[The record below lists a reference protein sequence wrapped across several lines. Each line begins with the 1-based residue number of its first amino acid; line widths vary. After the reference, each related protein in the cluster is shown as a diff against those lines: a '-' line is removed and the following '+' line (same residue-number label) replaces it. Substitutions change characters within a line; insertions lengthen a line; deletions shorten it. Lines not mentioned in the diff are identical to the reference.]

1 MKRILRLEKI
11 FAAQY
16 LKQLMEYKA
25 DFLVGIIGVFLTQGL
40 NILLIGIIFTQIP
53 SLRGWSLPE
62 IIFIYGYGSLPKG
75 IDHVLTDNLWAVGQR
90 LVRKGEFDKYM
101 TRPISPLIYCA
112 LETFQVDGFGEML
125 IGILLM
131 ANTWQ
136 TVAWTPLKAFAF
148 IISIPFAT
156 LIYTALKIILSS
168 LAFWMKQSG
177 SLLYVFY
184 QVNGFSKYPVTIYNF
199 PVRFLI
205 SFIVPFAFTAYYPAS
220 FLLKGQNFVLNIGGT
235 VLVSVLFMTFALWI
249 WNKGIAAYES
259 AGS

>member
-1 MKRILRLEKI
+1 MKKLLRLERI

-16 LKQLMEYKA
+16 LKQLMEYKG
-25 DFLVGIIGVFLTQGL
+25 DFLIGMIGVLLTQGL

-53 SLRGWSLPE
+53 SLRGWTLPE
-62 IIFIYGYGSLPKG
+62 IMFIYGYGSLPKG

-101 TRPISPLIYCA
+101 TRPINPLIYCA
-112 LETFQVDGFGEML
+112 LETFQIDGFGEIL

-131 ANTWQ
+131 ISSWSA
-136 TVAWTPLKAFAF
+136 VDWTPLKSFAF
-148 IISIPFAT
+148 IISLPFAT
-156 LIYTALKIILSS
+156 VIYTALKIALSS

-184 QVNGFSKYPVTIYNF
+184 QINGFSKYPVTIYNF
-199 PVRFLI
+199 PIRFFV
-205 SFIVPFAFTAYYPAS
+205 SFLVPFAFTAYYPAN
-220 FLLKGQNFVLNIGGT
+220 FLLTGRNFFLNIGGT
-235 VLVSVLFMTFALWI
+235 VLISLIFLAIALWI
-249 WNKGIAAYES
+249 WKKGISAYES